1 MKRNFLLINKKDMK
15 KTYMTP
21 EMTMEEIIL
30 ENVMMFSGSKLPGNT
45 GSEGDIAE
53 VQMRIS
59 ESLDLE
65 SKVEN
70 WLW

>member
-1 MKRNFLLINKKDMK
+1 MK

-45 GSEGDIAE
+45 GLEGDIAE

>member
-1 MKRNFLLINKKDMK
+1 MK

>member
-1 MKRNFLLINKKDMK
+1 MK

-59 ESLDLE
+59 ESIDLE

>member
-1 MKRNFLLINKKDMK
+1 MKRNFLLINKKGMK

-59 ESLDLE
+59 ESIDLE
-65 SKVEN
+65 LKVEN

>member
-1 MKRNFLLINKKDMK
+1 MK

-45 GSEGDIAE
+45 GS
-53 VQMRIS
+53 
-59 ESLDLE
+59 
-65 SKVEN
+65 
-70 WLW
+70 